1 MGKTKWAAFLQAY
14 QNQALPDGRIPATF
28 EVVYAHAFAGQ
39 LPQALSDGVVSV
51 PISQIKRW
59 QGR

>member
-1 MGKTKWAAFLQAY
+1 LQAY

-39 LPQALSDGVVSV
+39 LPQSQIADGVVNV

-59 QGR
+59 KPD

>member
-1 MGKTKWAAFLQAY
+1 MGKKKWTAFLQAY
-14 QNQALPDGRIPATF
+14 QHQSLADGRIPATF

-39 LPQALSDGVVSV
+39 LAQVISDGVVSV

-59 QGR
+59 R